1 MPFPIRVG
9 NRTYANAP
17 SFAAAVTT
25 DAKSGGGTVV
35 SGRLPSHW
43 VVDLVRAGALEA
55 DIAVGLAAALI
66 RARDAASVCEGARLA
81 ALLGDRKLAEL
92 LPVALAGH
100 DTGLLLHAD
109 PVMPG
114 QSVEDAL
121 LRAWAVVAPNEDAAT
136 RGDLLDKLR
145 HAGLTDVEAHV
156 LAVFGTADE
165 IRRWLPVVLIE
176 GLPRGATD
184 SLARGFLRGGAE
196 AVALGDVLGAAAR
209 PVARAVWERLSA
221 LDGAAAQAARGRVLR
236 DDGAAPG

>member
-1 MPFPIRVG
+1 MPFPLVVG
-9 NRTYANAP
+9 AHTFANAP
-17 SFAAAVTT
+17 SFAAAVTA

-35 SGRLPSHW
+35 PGRLPSRW
-43 VVDLVRAGALEA
+43 VVDLVRSDGLEREV
-55 DIAVGLAAALI
+55 AVGLAAALI

-81 ALLGDRKLAEL
+81 ALLAEPKLAEM

-121 LRAWAVVAPNEDAAT
+121 LRAWSVLAPVDAPEVRAE
-136 RGDLLDKLR
+136 LLGKLR
-145 HAGLTDVEAHV
+145 HAGLADVEAHV
-156 LAVFGTADE
+156 LATFGAADE

-184 SLARGFLRGGAE
+184 SLALGFRRGGAP
-196 AVALGDVLGAAAR
+196 ALALGDVLGAAPR
-209 PVARAVWERLSA
+209 EVALAVWQRLSA
-221 LDGAAAQAARGRVLR
+221 IDHEMANSVRTRVLPEPTPR
-236 DDGAAPG
+236 